1 MNYTI
6 TNLSAYE
13 MPKAIEDKFK
23 EYVAYG
29 EDNNY
34 FEFLIQQY
42 LQSATNNAAIKSISD
57 LIYGEGLCIEGLDKE
72 AKQVKEIKKLINH
85 RDLKKIILE
94 RKMLGM
100 AAMQVIYN
108 RAGNNRKVVG
118 IKHFPI
124 HTLRPERMNSD
135 GVIENYYYHP
145 SWKDK
150 APADTLKK
158 IPTFGNSK
166 EAIELMILKPYI
178 SGYAYFSPVGY
189 SGALPYCELENEI
202 SDYLLNEAKNS
213 FSGTKVINF
222 NNGVPSNKERQAISD
237 DVKRKLTGSKGQKV
251 IVAFNENSDSKATV
265 EDISLND
272 APSHYEYL
280 ANEAMH
286 KILVGHRVTS
296 PMLLGIKDGG
306 NGLASNSDEIKVA
319 SQLFNS
325 TVINTFQDEILDALE
340 EILETNGEVPEL
352 YFITSQPI
360 EFTEENQEEDED
372 VAEENENKK
381 VDEVEEKD
389 EKKNKEEQNL
399 KSAIDLA
406 MSAYLKTRD

>member
-1 MNYTI
+1 
-6 TNLSAYE
+6 
-13 MPKAIEDKFK
+13 
-23 EYVAYG
+23 
-29 EDNNY
+29 
-34 FEFLIQQY
+34 
-42 LQSATNNAAIKSISD
+42 
-57 LIYGEGLCIEGLDKE
+57 
-72 AKQVKEIKKLINH
+72 
-85 RDLKKIILE
+85 
-94 RKMLGM
+94 
-100 AAMQVIYN
+100 
-108 RAGNNRKVVG
+108 
-118 IKHFPI
+118 
-124 HTLRPERMNSD
+124 
-135 GVIENYYYHP
+135 
-145 SWKDK
+145 
-150 APADTLKK
+150 
-158 IPTFGNSK
+158 
-166 EAIELMILKPYI
+166 
-178 SGYAYFSPVGY
+178 
-189 SGALPYCELENEI
+189 
-202 SDYLLNEAKNS
+202 
-213 FSGTKVINF
+213 
-222 NNGVPSNKERQAISD
+222 
-237 DVKRKLTGSKGQKV
+237 
-251 IVAFNENSDSKATV
+251 
-265 EDISLND
+265 
-272 APSHYEYL
+272 
-280 ANEAMH
+280 MH